1 MMVWDLSQGCQDG
14 FMSKTNQCNTL
25 IHHSNKLKNKNHMII
40 LIDAEKAF
48 DKMQHP
54 FMIKNTVNK
63 VGIGRTY
70 PNIILKKAICD
81 KGNTSSMV
89 KS

>member
-1 MMVWDLSQGCQDG
+1 
-14 FMSKTNQCNTL
+14 
-25 IHHSNKLKNKNHMII
+25 MII

-54 FMIKNTVNK
+54 FMIKKTVNK

-70 PNIILKKAICD
+70 PNIILKKKPYVTKAIP
-81 KGNTSSMV
+81 TQW
-89 KS
+89 

>member
-1 MMVWDLSQGCQDG
+1 
-14 FMSKTNQCNTL
+14 
-25 IHHSNKLKNKNHMII
+25 MII

-89 KS
+89 KSWKHSLCDHEQDNNAQSHQFNST